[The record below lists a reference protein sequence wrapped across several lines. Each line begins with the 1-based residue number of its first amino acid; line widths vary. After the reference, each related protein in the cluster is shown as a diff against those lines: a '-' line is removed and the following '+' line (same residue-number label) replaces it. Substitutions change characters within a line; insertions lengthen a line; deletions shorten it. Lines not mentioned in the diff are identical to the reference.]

1 LGNQLRA
8 SFPHLFFR
16 IMTVVHFLA
25 AAAAEA
31 PATGNPLVDI
41 PNQFGLNAW
50 GFVCQVISFGI
61 VAFLLY
67 RFAYHPI
74 LAVLEERRK
83 RIEDGLANATKVEQ
97 KLAEAQV
104 ASQAILSRANDEA
117 TRMIEEAR
125 AAAKQVSEREN
136 QRAVAQ
142 AGEIIQ
148 KAREA
153 GEAEQKRLMAEL
165 KKELSRLIV
174 ETTARVTGKV
184 LTSGDQKKITEE
196 ATRELAA

>member
-1 LGNQLRA
+1 
-8 SFPHLFFR
+8 
-16 IMTVVHFLA
+16 MTFVDLLA
-25 AAAAEA
+25 VAA
-31 PATGNPLVDI
+31 PASEELGTVGKI
-41 PNQFGLNAW
+41 AKEFGLNAW
-50 GFVCQVISFGI
+50 AFLCQVISFGI

-67 RFAYHPI
+67 KFAYNPI
-74 LAVLEERRK
+74 LTVLDERRK
-83 RIEDGLANATKVEQ
+83 RIEESLANARRVEE
-97 KLAEAQV
+97 KLAEAQKAAGEIV
-104 ASQAILSRANDEA
+104 TKASVEA
-117 TRMIEEAR
+117 GKMIEEAR

-136 QRAVAQ
+136 QRAVQQ
-142 AGEIIQ
+142 AADLIQ

-184 LTSGDQKKITEE
+184 LTANDQKKITEE

>member
-1 LGNQLRA
+1 
-8 SFPHLFFR
+8 
-16 IMTVVHFLA
+16 MTFVDLLAVA
-25 AAAAEA
+25 AAPAA
-31 PATGNPLVDI
+31 PTGNPLIDI

-50 GFVCQVISFGI
+50 GFVCQVISFLI
-61 VAFLLY
+61 VAFLLWK
-67 RFAYHPI
+67 FAYHPI

-83 RIEDGLANATKVEQ
+83 RIEESLANSNRIEQ
-97 KLAEAQV
+97 KLAEAQ
-104 ASQAILSRANDEA
+104 AAANGIVTKANEEA
-117 TRMIEEAR
+117 TRLIEEAR
-125 AAAKQVSEREN
+125 TAAKQVSEREN
-136 QRAVAQ
+136 QRAVTQ

-153 GEAEQKRLMAEL
+153 GVAEQKRLMAEL

>member
-1 LGNQLRA
+1 MSLV
-8 SFPHLFFR
+8 
-16 IMTVVHFLA
+16 TFLA
-25 AAAAEA
+25 AAA
-31 PATGNPLVDI
+31 PAAAKTGNPLVDI
-41 PNQFGLNAW
+41 PNEFGLNAW
-50 GFVCQVISFGI
+50 AFLCQVISFGI

-67 RFAYHPI
+67 KFAYNPI

-83 RIEDGLANATKVEQ
+83 RIEEGLANARRVEE
-97 KLAEAQV
+97 KLAEAQKV
-104 ASQAILSRANDEA
+104 AGDIMTKANADA
-117 TRMIEEAR
+117 GKMIEEAR

-136 QRAVAQ
+136 QRAVQQ
-142 AGEIIQ
+142 AADLIQ

-174 ETTARVTGKV
+174 ESTARVTGKV
-184 LTSGDQKKITEE
+184 LTANDQKKITEE

>member
-1 LGNQLRA
+1 M
-8 SFPHLFFR
+8 S
-16 IMTVVHFLA
+16 TFLIFAEA
-25 AAAAEA
+25 AAA
-31 PATGNPLVDI
+31 GNPVTDI
-41 PNQFGLNAW
+41 AKAFGVNGWAL
-50 GFVCQVISFGI
+50 VCQIISFCI

-67 RFAYHPI
+67 KFAYYPI
-74 LAVLEERRK
+74 LTVLEERRK
-83 RIEDGLANATKVEQ
+83 RIEESLANATRVEQ
-97 KLAEAQV
+97 KLAEAQ
-104 ASQAILSRANDEA
+104 AGAAAIIAKANDA
-117 TRMIEEAR
+117 AGVLIEEAR

-136 QRAVAQ
+136 QRAVQQ

-184 LTSGDQKKITEE
+184 LTAGDQKKITEE

>member
-1 LGNQLRA
+1 MSLV
-8 SFPHLFFR
+8 
-16 IMTVVHFLA
+16 TFLA
-25 AAAAEA
+25 VAVEAA
-31 PATGNPLVDI
+31 PKATGNPLVDI
-41 PNQFGLNAW
+41 PQQFGLNAW
-50 GFVCQVISFGI
+50 AFLSQVISFGI

-67 RFAYHPI
+67 KFAYHPI

-83 RIEDGLANATKVEQ
+83 RIEEGLANARRVEE
-97 KLAEAQV
+97 KLAEAQKTAGEIV
-104 ASQAILSRANDEA
+104 AQANANA
-117 TRMIEEAR
+117 GKMIEEAR

-136 QRAVAQ
+136 QRAVQQ
-142 AGEIIQ
+142 AADLIQ

-174 ETTARVTGKV
+174 ESTARVTGKV
-184 LTSGDQKKITEE
+184 LTANDQKKITEE

>member
-1 LGNQLRA
+1 
-8 SFPHLFFR
+8 
-16 IMTVVHFLA
+16 MTFVDLLA
-25 AAAAEA
+25 VAA
-31 PATGNPLVDI
+31 PTVTTGNPLVDI

-50 GFVCQVISFGI
+50 GFVCQVIRFSIG
-61 VAFLLY
+61 AFVLWK
-67 RFAYHPI
+67 FAYHPI
-74 LAVLEERRK
+74 LTVLEERRK
-83 RIEDGLANATKVEQ
+83 RIEDGLANAARVEQ
-97 KLAEAQV
+97 KLAEAQ
-104 ASQAILSRANDEA
+104 AGAAAIIAKANDA
-117 TRMIEEAR
+117 AGVLIEEAR
-125 AAAKQVSEREN
+125 AAAKQVSEKEN
-136 QRAVAQ
+136 QRAVQQ

-184 LTSGDQKKITEE
+184 LTAGDQKKITEE

>member
-1 LGNQLRA
+1 
-8 SFPHLFFR
+8 
-16 IMTVVHFLA
+16 MTFVDLLAVAAPA
-25 AAAAEA
+25 AA
-31 PATGNPLVDI
+31 PTGNPLVDI

-50 GFVCQVISFGI
+50 GFICQVISFGI

-67 RFAYHPI
+67 KFAYNPI
-74 LAVLEERRK
+74 LNVLEERRK
-83 RIEDGLANATKVEQ
+83 RIEEGLANATRVEQ

-104 ASQAILSRANDEA
+104 AAQAVLTKANDEA
-117 TRMIEEAR
+117 TRIIEEAR

-136 QRAVAQ
+136 QRAVQQ

-153 GEAEQKRLMAEL
+153 GDAEQKRLMAEL